1 MINVFLISQEM
12 FDIFIGCTYSLTS
25 LGLGTTSFT
34 ETFKDTAAVLYNM
47 SQYFLYE
54 KIIEQNILNCYC
66 KSV

>member
-12 FDIFIGCTYSLTS
+12 LDIFIGCTYSLTS
-25 LGLGTTSFT
+25 LGLRTTSFT

-54 KIIEQNILNCYC
+54 QIIEQNILNCYC